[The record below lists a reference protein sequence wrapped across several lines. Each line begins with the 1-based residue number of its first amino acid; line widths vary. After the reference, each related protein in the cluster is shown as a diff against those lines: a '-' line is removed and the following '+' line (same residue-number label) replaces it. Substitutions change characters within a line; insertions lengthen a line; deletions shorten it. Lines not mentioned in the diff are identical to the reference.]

1 MPVTVRGYLTFRPII
16 GEKFEVAITA
26 GGMSLGE
33 LVEQLSNQFGNEL
46 NHWLYEPGTRE
57 INKSSAI
64 LINGSHYT
72 HLPDGLA
79 TQLQDGDEV
88 ALFPPLAGG

>member
-1 MPVTVRGYLTFRPII
+1 MPVTVRGYLTLRPII
-16 GEKFEVAITA
+16 GEKFEVVITP
-26 GGMSLGE
+26 GSLSLGE
-33 LVEQLSNQFGNEL
+33 LVEQLSNHFGKEL
-46 NHWLYEPGTRE
+46 NRWLYSSGTRK

-72 HLPDGLA
+72 HLPEGLA
-79 TQLQDGDEV
+79 TQLQEGDEV

>member
-1 MPVTVRGYLTFRPII
+1 MPVTVRGYLTLRPII

-33 LVEQLSNQFGNEL
+33 LVEQLSEQFGEDL
-46 NHWLYEPGTRE
+46 DRWLYTPGTRE

>member
-1 MPVTVRGYLTFRPII
+1 MPVTVRGYLTLRPII

-26 GGMSLGE
+26 SSLSLGE
-33 LVEQLSNQFGNEL
+33 LVEQLSNHFGNEL
-46 NHWLYEPGTRE
+46 NRWLFEPGTRK

-64 LINGSHYT
+64 LLNGSHHT

-79 TQLQDGDEV
+79 TQLQEGDEV